1 MTQPEIEYIPC
12 EMCQELVSFEQYS
25 AHIAACSSRSRPLPV
40 NSRIRIGYTPFR
52 MSQQRIGLN
61 SSAPVSSPRPNPSLS
76 SFHQLIHNFIA
87 NLNSPQSFSSEV
99 NEVEGEEDSPG
110 HETEHGDEH
119 QDEHQ
124 EETSSS
130 PTTRSVPPH
139 TTVSGID
146 RIVGLIASIY
156 RSDQENAE
164 HPTTLEEEV
173 VPPNLERSLQDMLHT
188 VFQSGVDPTLLG
200 QVTDYGGVPIVS
212 QDSYQNLLRLA
223 ESIGKVEV
231 GISDINQVSKLRGAR
246 NTFCTICQEESQRPK
261 VRELICGHS
270 FCPDCIE
277 KWLEKNVKC
286 PVCMINLQDLKLKYK
301 D

>member
-12 EMCQELVSFEQYS
+12 EICQELVDFEQYS
-25 AHIAACSSRSRPLPV
+25 THIAECSTRNRYLPV
-40 NSRIRIGYTPFR
+40 NSRVRIEYTPFR
-52 MSQQRIGLN
+52 VGST
-61 SSAPVSSPRPNPSLS
+61 PRLNPSLN
-76 SFHQLIHNFIA
+76 SFQQLIHSFIT
-87 NLNSPQSFSSEV
+87 NLGASQSSAEMDEAAQENLS
-99 NEVEGEEDSPG
+99 D
-110 HETEHGDEH
+110 HETEN
-119 QDEHQ
+119 DEHQ

-130 PTTRSVPPH
+130 PTTRSVPVPSH
-139 TTVSGID
+139 TTATGID
-146 RIVGLIASIY
+146 RMVGLIASIY

-173 VPPNLERSLQDMLHT
+173 VPPNLERSLQDMLQT

-200 QVTDYGGVPIVS
+200 QVTNYREVPIVS

-223 ESIGKVEV
+223 ESIGKVDV
-231 GISDINQVSKLRGAR
+231 GISDINQVSKLQGAR
-246 NTFCTICQEESQRPK
+246 NIFCTICQEESQQPK